1 LTADPYDAVNSAIER
16 ATPAIERICAEVW
29 ELAELSLE
37 EVASANVHLREL
49 EAAGF
54 AIISRGTSDQA
65 TAFIAEWQQGA
76 GGPRVGFLPEY
87 DALPGLGNAA
97 APEQA
102 PALNGK
108 TNGHGC
114 GHNLL
119 GAGCT
124 GAAIALKAIM
134 EQEGLPGLV
143 RVYGCAAEETT
154 GAKVFMARD
163 GLFDDLDACLA
174 WHSAP
179 VAAVGLVRTAAVNNV
194 RVEFFGRSA
203 HAGVDP
209 WQGRSALD
217 ALELYCH
224 GLNLMREHVEPTA
237 RIHYVIEAGGET
249 PNVVPDYTRLAMFI
263 RDVDRA
269 HVEATTQWAREL
281 ADGAAT
287 GTQTRAKFT
296 LAFGMYD
303 LLPNTPLVEQLDT
316 HLQAVGVPAWTED
329 EQAFARE
336 CQRNFGVPEVG
347 LVPQP
352 LPLLPD
358 QTAGGSTDVGDV
370 SWNTP
375 TVAFLYPSFPLGIG
389 LHTWPVTA
397 CGGMSIGTR
406 AAIGAATVLA
416 RLGQDLMTDAELRDA
431 ARADFDARR
440 AGRAYVSPL
449 VGVDVTSSGTEEA
462 SHQPKDGADEM
473 LAPAPRPAATVSPR
487 SASR

>member
-1 LTADPYDAVNSAIER
+1 MTPDPYRAVNSAIEA

-29 ELAELSLE
+29 ELGELSLE
-37 EVASANVHLREL
+37 EVESAQVHLREL

-54 AIISRGTSDQA
+54 TITSRGTSGQA
-65 TAFIAEWQQGA
+65 TAFVAEWEQGTD
-76 GGPRVGFLPEY
+76 GPRIGFLPEY

-97 APEQA
+97 LPQQIPAP
-102 PALNGK
+102 NGK
-108 TNGHGC
+108 EGGHGC

-124 GAAIALKAIM
+124 GAALALKAVM
-134 EQEGLPGLV
+134 EQEGIPGLV

-179 VAAVGLVRTAAVNNV
+179 VAAVGLVRTAAVDNI
-194 RVEFFGRSA
+194 RVEFFGRTA
-203 HAGVDP
+203 HAGIDP
-209 WQGRSALD
+209 WHGRSALD
-217 ALELYCH
+217 ALELFCH

-237 RIHYVIEAGGET
+237 RIHYVVEAGGET
-249 PNVVPDYTRLAMFI
+249 PNVVPDYARLAMFI

-281 ADGAAT
+281 ADGAAL

-296 LAFGMYD
+296 LAFGLYD
-303 LLPNTPLVEQLDT
+303 LLPNTPLVERLDA
-316 HLQAVGVPAWTED
+316 HLRAVGVPAWTEE
-329 EQAFARE
+329 EQEFARE

-347 LVPQP
+347 LVSQP
-352 LPLLPD
+352 LPIIPD
-358 QTAGGSTDVGDV
+358 RAAGGSTDVGDV
-370 SWNTP
+370 SWNAP

-406 AAIGAATVLA
+406 SAIGAATVLT
-416 RLGQDLMTDAELRDA
+416 RLGQDLMTDEALRSA
-431 ARADFDARR
+431 ARADFDTRR
-440 AGRAYVSPL
+440 AGKTYVSPL
-449 VGVDVTSSGTEEA
+449 VGVDLTSSSAQEA
-462 SHQPKDGADEM
+462 AHQPKDGADE
-473 LAPAPRPAATVSPR
+473 LVAPEA
-487 SASR
+487 

>member
-1 LTADPYDAVNSAIER
+1 MTADPYRAVNAAVVA

-29 ELAELSLE
+29 KHAELSLE
-37 EVASANVHLREL
+37 EVASAHVHMREL

-54 AIISRGTSDQA
+54 TITSRGTSGQP
-65 TAFIAEWQQGA
+65 TAFIAEWEQGQA
-76 GGPRVGFLPEY
+76 GPRIGFLPEY

-97 APEQA
+97 KSQQA
-102 PALNGK
+102 PAPNGSM
-108 TNGHGC
+108 NGHGC

-124 GAAIALKAIM
+124 GAAMALKTIM
-134 EQEGLPGLV
+134 EQGDVSGLV

-179 VAAVGLVRTAAVNNV
+179 VAATGFARTAAVNII
-194 RVEFFGRSA
+194 RVEFFGQSA
-203 HAGVDP
+203 HAGIDP

-217 ALELYCH
+217 ALELFCH

-237 RIHYVIEAGGET
+237 RIQYVVESGGGT
-249 PNVVPDYTRLAMFI
+249 PNVVPDYARLALFI

-269 HVEATTQWAREL
+269 RVAATTQWAREL
-281 ADGAAT
+281 ADGAAL

-296 LAFGMYD
+296 VAFGLSD
-303 LLPNTPLVEQLDT
+303 LVPNTPLVERLHT
-316 HLQAVGVPAWTED
+316 HLQAVGVPAWTE
-329 EQAFARE
+329 EEETFARE
-336 CQRNFGVPEVG
+336 CQRNFGVPELG
-347 LVPQP
+347 LAPQP
-352 LPLLPD
+352 LPLIPERS
-358 QTAGGSTDVGDV
+358 TGGSTDVGDV

-375 TVAFLYPSFPLGIG
+375 TAVFLYPSFPLGIG

-406 AAIGAATVLA
+406 SAIGAAMILTRLA
-416 RLGQDLMTDAELRDA
+416 QDLMTDDELRSA

-440 AGRAYVSPL
+440 AGKIYVSPL
-449 VGVDVTSSGTEEA
+449 VDSDPAAEIAQAVG
-462 SHQPKDGADEM
+462 HQPKDGADE
-473 LAPAPRPAATVSPR
+473 LVEPEG
-487 SASR
+487 